1 MCTSQKPP
9 SHPKRR
15 KRPVHHVSVPDV
27 GNGPRTDRKLMTSVP
42 VSTMHEDVHQW
53 TSQDHQDRQVLQRMI
68 RMAGQQVYDRQQH
81 DGNDHS
87 AQDGWSGHPPTN
99 GGAFDQPTQISVCTH
114 HSILKKPSVTTT
126 SIRGTNV
133 PQTAYWAA
141 TGANHP
147 QMSECCW
154 RRVGLQHYCQLVKKN
169 ARGTVGQAASVDDPR
184 EALELL

>member
-27 GNGPRTDRKLMTSVP
+27 GNGQRTDRKLMTSVP

-53 TSQDHQDRQVLQRMI
+53 TSEDHQDRQILRRMI
-68 RMAGQQVYDRQQH
+68 RMAVQQVYDRHQH
-81 DGNDHS
+81 DGNDHC
-87 AQDGWSGHPPTN
+87 AQDGWSGHPLTN
-99 GGAFDQPTQISVCTH
+99 GGAFDQPTPISVCTH
-114 HSILKKPSVTTT
+114 HSILKKQSATTT

-133 PQTAYWAA
+133 AQTAYWAA

-147 QMSECCW
+147 QMSECFGEGSDFNTTASW
-154 RRVGLQHYCQLVKKN
+154 SRKTLGD
-169 ARGTVGQAASVDDPR
+169 TVGQAASVDDPR